1 MMRFTSWV
9 GLLVCVAGIVPALLR
24 PRTLQASQPS
34 SPAAI
39 VVRADAD
46 AVERLAAQEV
56 RRYVYQR
63 TGALLPIVAD
73 VPGESDVILIAYAKA
88 LETGPWLRE
97 MGLEDSLTQLA
108 GRLAVAQPDGYVL
121 WTVPR
126 GERHL
131 LVVAGYDA
139 GTLLYAAYRT
149 AESYG
154 ARFYLDGDV
163 LPDRLIAWSLPQLD
177 ETRRP
182 LFACRGIQP
191 FHDFPEGPDW
201 WSLEDYRAVLA
212 QLPKLGMNFFGLH
225 CYPEGGVGPE
235 PLVWIGT
242 TDDIGEGPAVRF
254 SYPAR
259 HFLTGNVTGAWG
271 YRPWKTSAYVW
282 GADRIFEADD
292 FGADYMQGYSP
303 WNEAPVEKTN
313 QLFEAMGVTLDG
325 AFRFARLLGVKTVV
339 GTETPLTIPSAVRKR
354 LEEAGKDPR
363 DPAVVQEVYE
373 GMFRRIM
380 QTHPLDYY
388 WFWTPED
395 WTWSG
400 TKPAQ
405 IDATLADL
413 NAAAEAARKVGAPFG
428 LATCG
433 WVLGPVQ
440 DRAMFDKVLPKD
452 WAVSCINRQ
461 VGHEPVEPGFAQV
474 EGRPKWA
481 IPWMEDDPALN
492 SPQLWVGRMRKDAAD
507 ALAYGCTGLMGIHW
521 RTRQLGPN
529 VSALA
534 KAAWDQAAWN
544 PNWGR
549 PPQPKPAP
557 KEGPQGGN
565 WAAFPGAEVADTEE
579 DELYR
584 TVRYNV
590 AAYHFDV
597 PNGRYRLIL
606 KFCEPHYAEAGK
618 RVFGVR
624 IQGQPVIEGLDIF
637 ARVGRNR
644 ALDYTFEDVAVT
656 DGRLTIDFVPEVEYP
671 SIAAI
676 RLEGPMM
683 RAVNCG
689 GPAWQDYAADWPVTN
704 AAADRFLASH
714 DFYLDWAA
722 AQFGP
727 EVAAEIAEIFA
738 AVDGRLPR
746 PSNWVGG
753 PGGIQPDPRPWEKV
767 APEYAFV
774 SQLEALRDRVVGPGN
789 LERFDYWLNL
799 FRYMRANGQVNCTW
813 AVYNAAV
820 AKAKQAPTPEEQRRV
835 AREEALPLRIQLVR
849 ETAQAHHYLLAHVST
864 YGGLGNVANWQQHV
878 LPMLLYD
885 PGAELE
891 QMLGEP
897 LPPEAQPGTDY
908 EGPPRLIVPTQRTLL
923 TAGEAFRV
931 KVIVLGFTPDRP
943 VLRWRPLGDKEFR
956 DVPLEHDA
964 RGVYR
969 ATIGADILTGD
980 FEYYVEAQTGGVA
993 RLRYPAAAPGVNLSV
1008 VVLRP

>member
-1 MMRFTSWV
+1 MSRSIGWV
-9 GLLVCVAGIVPALLR
+9 GFLLCVALIEASCLR
-24 PRTLQASQPS
+24 PVRLSASES
-34 SPAAI
+34 ASPAT
-39 VVRADAD
+39 VVIGEDAD

-63 TGALLPIVAD
+63 TRVLLPIA
-73 VPGESDVILIAYAKA
+73 PSLPENSDVILIAYART
-88 LETGPWLRE
+88 LESGRWWRRL
-97 MGLEDSLTQLA
+97 GLDDFAPELA
-108 GRLAVAQPDGYVL
+108 GRLTAAHPDGYVL

-126 GERHL
+126 GEHQV
-131 LVVAGYDA
+131 LVVAGHDA
-139 GTLLYAAYRT
+139 SALLYAAYRT

-154 ARFYLDGDV
+154 VRFYLEGDV
-163 LPDRLIAWSLPQLD
+163 LPDRLIGWSLPQLD
-177 ETRRP
+177 EARRP
-182 LFACRGIQP
+182 LFSLRGIQP
-191 FHDFPEGPDW
+191 FHDFPEGPDG

-242 TDDIGEGPAVRF
+242 PDDIGEGRAVRF

-271 YRPWKTSAYVW
+271 YRPWKTSEYVW
-282 GADRIFEADD
+282 GADRMFETDD

-303 WNEAPVEKTN
+303 WNQAPVAKTN
-313 QLFEAMGVTLDG
+313 QLFEAMGVTLHD
-325 AFRFARLLGVKTVV
+325 AFRFARLLGVKTCV
-339 GTETPLTIPSAVRKR
+339 GTETPLTIPNAVRKR
-354 LEEAGKDPR
+354 LEAAGKDPR

-400 TKPAQ
+400 TKPEQ
-405 IDATLADL
+405 IEATLADL

-452 WAVSCINRQ
+452 WAISCINRQ

-481 IPWMEDDPALN
+481 IPWLEDDPALN

-534 KAAWDQAAWN
+534 KAAWDQTAWN
-544 PNWGR
+544 PHFGKVP
-549 PPQPKPAP
+549 PPQAVPE
-557 KEGPQGGN
+557 EGPQGGN
-565 WAAFPGAEVADTEE
+565 WAAFLGAEIADTE
-579 DELYR
+579 DDVLYQ

-590 AAYHFDV
+590 DAYHFDV
-597 PNGRYRLIL
+597 PNGRYRVIL

-624 IQGQPVIEGLDIF
+624 LQGQSVIEGLDIF

-656 DGRLTIDFVPEVEYP
+656 DGRLTIDFVHEVEFP

-676 RLEGPMM
+676 RLEGPVT

-689 GPAWQDYAADWPVTN
+689 GSAWQDYDADWPVTDTR
-704 AAADRFLASH
+704 ADRFLAAH

-727 EVAAEIAEIFA
+727 EAAAEIAEIFA

-746 PSNWVGG
+746 PSDWVGG
-753 PGGIQPDPRPWEKV
+753 PGGIKPDPRPWEKV

-774 SQLEALRDRVVGPGN
+774 SQLEALRDRIMGAGN
-789 LERFDYWLNL
+789 LERFDYWLHL
-799 FRYMRANGQVNCTW
+799 FRYLRANGQVNCTW
-813 AVYNAAV
+813 AAYNAAV
-820 AKAKQAPTPEEQRRV
+820 AKAKQAADPQEQRRI
-835 AREEALPLRIQLVR
+835 AREEALPLRIRLVR
-849 ETAQAHHYLLAHVST
+849 EAAETHRYLLSHVST

-891 QMLGEP
+891 QLLGGP
-897 LPPEAQPGTDY
+897 LPQEARPGTLYD
-908 EGPPRLIVPTQRTLL
+908 GPPRLIVPTQRTLL
-923 TAGEAFRV
+923 TAGEHFRL
-931 KVIVLGFTPDRP
+931 KVIALGLVPDRA
-943 VLRWRPLGDKEFR
+943 VLRWRPLGEEDFR
-956 DVPLEHDA
+956 EAALEHEA

-969 ATIGADILTGD
+969 AAIPAPDLVGD
-980 FEYYVEAQTGGVA
+980 FEYYVEAQTDDA
-993 RLRYPAAAPGVNLSV
+993 RLRYPAAAPEINLSV
-1008 VVLRP
+1008 VVIRP